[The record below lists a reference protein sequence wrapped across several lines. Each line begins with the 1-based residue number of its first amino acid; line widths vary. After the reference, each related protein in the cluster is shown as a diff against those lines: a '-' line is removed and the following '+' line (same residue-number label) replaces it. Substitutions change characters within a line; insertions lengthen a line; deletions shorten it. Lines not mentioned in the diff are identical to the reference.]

1 MISKEMNDTAQAA
14 SEGTLLGS
22 SATEDVYG
30 RVSFRG
36 PERTG
41 RTTQSIHDECS
52 RGELARSSIAGMF
65 YRAPDSTSQL
75 AASQEQDMQVIPQR
89 TTMRRLHVYVAGLR
103 AWCGQQPAQFDHLPG
118 EGAPV
123 PPSLLGLLQQNPAD
137 DLRHR
142 AEDLGY
148 AIREAVITQN
158 VPFRKA
164 AHNRRAERIHHSAD
178 PGLADAV
185 RAHRAWLDVA
195 IKRVAAQPL
204 PARCFLRTRQRDDFR
219 VTRYVTVSD
228 RAVDRLRDDL
238 SVQSDDRA
246 KGIFAFARREPR
258 QLDATSHHRFVRCAA

>member
-1 MISKEMNDTAQAA
+1 MTRRKQRRKGPCWVARRPRTSTVASASGGRKGPAARPSRSMMNAPEA
-14 SEGTLLGS
+14 SWPGHKSLRCS
-22 SATEDVYG
+22 SG
-30 RVSFRG
+30 RPIRL
-36 PERTG
+36 R
-41 RTTQSIHDECS
+41 
-52 RGELARSSIAGMF
+52 
-65 YRAPDSTSQL
+65 QL
-75 AASQEQDMQVIPQR
+75 AASQEQDMQVMPQR
-89 TTMRRLHVYVAGLR
+89 TTMLGLHVYVAGLR
-103 AWCGQQPAQFDHLPG
+103 AWCGQQPAQLDHLPG

-137 DLRHR
+137 DLWHR

-148 AIREAVITQN
+148 AIREAVGAQN

-164 AHNRRAERIHHSAD
+164 AHNRRAERIDHSAD

-195 IKRVAAQPL
+195 IKHVAAQPL

-219 VTRYVTVSD
+219 VTRYVAVSD

-238 SVQSDDRA
+238 PVQSDDRA
-246 KGIFAFARREPR
+246 KGIFAFPRRDPR